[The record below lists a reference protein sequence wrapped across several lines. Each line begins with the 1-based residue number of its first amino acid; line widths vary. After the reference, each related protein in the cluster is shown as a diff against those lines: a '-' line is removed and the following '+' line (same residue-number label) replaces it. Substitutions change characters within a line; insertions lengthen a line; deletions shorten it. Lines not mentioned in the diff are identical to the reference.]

1 MTSST
6 LTEVLNSLQA
16 PKTEAVLEEVV
27 VKKEASVDNL
37 IYGLVSYAS
46 FTYQLNTQAH
56 LIHINIE
63 SPIFLSI
70 HEFLKEQYEQHITD
84 FDTISELV
92 RSMDYLLPTCQ
103 CGLMDAYKKFKSVK
117 TYDAKESLTIYLK
130 NLELAGYTAKEL
142 VDLAREVGAP
152 DVENEL
158 ATVVNHCFKSA
169 WMLKAT
175 LRTVSSI

>member
-1 MTSST
+1 MTSSA
-6 LTEVLNSLQA
+6 LTQVLNSLQA
-16 PKTEAVLEEVV
+16 PKTEAVMEEVV
-27 VKKEASVDNL
+27 IKKEASVDNL

-70 HEFLKEQYEQHITD
+70 HEFLKAQYEQHIAD
-84 FDTISELV
+84 FDIISELV

-103 CGLMDAYKKFKSVK
+103 CGLMDAYKKFRSVK
-117 TYDAKESLTIYLK
+117 TYDAKESLTIYVK
-130 NLELAGYTAKEL
+130 NLELAGMMAKEL
-142 VDLAREVGAP
+142 VELAKEVEAP

-158 ATVVNHCFKSA
+158 ATITGHCFKSA

-175 LRTVSSI
+175 LRTASSV

>member
-1 MTSST
+1 M
-6 LTEVLNSLQA
+6 
-16 PKTEAVLEEVV
+16 EEVV

-70 HEFLKEQYEQHITD
+70 HEFLKEQYEQHIAD

-117 TYDAKESLTIYLK
+117 TYDAKESLTIYIK

-158 ATVVNHCFKSA
+158 ATIVNHCFKSA

-175 LRTVSSI
+175 LRAASSI

>member
-6 LTEVLNSLQA
+6 LAEVFNSLEA
-16 PKTEAVLEEVV
+16 PKKEAVVEEVV
-27 VKKEASVDNL
+27 ITKEASVDNL

-84 FDTISELV
+84 FDTLSELV

-117 TYDAKESLTIYLK
+117 TYDAKEALTVYVK
-130 NLELAGYTAKEL
+130 NLELGGYMAKEL

-158 ATVVNHCFKSA
+158 ATIVNHCFKSA

-175 LRTVSSI
+175 LRTALSV